1 MAVFLESYTLP
12 VLIFFLEILVYLE
25 NLWYEAIWSRWQ
37 PSRTT
42 LDKLIL
48 YKEDEI
54 WQAVIYG
61 NNGDV
66 RKIFEDLTNSHAER
80 GTPSHSVSDNGG
92 VSISPSNSRAA
103 STSGNIEAGVFF
115 RRPKTK
121 LQKAVETEVL
131 NGSWGYDMGVQ
142 ARLEA
147 IADRLANSRRRLSKK
162 EINRTK
168 GRFIGKVSILWMA
181 IHQGYKSDVDYLL
194 AERSQKL
201 DLVNTFQQNTVL
213 QEAVSQGDCDLVR
226 KILENS
232 SFTSPEKYINSGD
245 YRSRTALHNL
255 VCKSVSQRSPPSSF
269 ELENTLEIFGLLSE
283 YGANVNALDGSFMT
297 PLHSLLLEASWGK
310 FWRDVGCEYKFL
322 VPLLDSL
329 LLAGAEV
336 QTKDKEGNSPLHIA
350 CELQDHEAIEK
361 LVLNGADP
369 ETLNRHG
376 KTPRRIF
383 HDIQGSDK
391 DFWRRMTI
399 LSRERQ
405 TVGADVYAPSRKLSQ
420 RHDGITKARMAICRK
435 SPVHLRYQK
444 NDHATESRNPLHWT
458 AGDISVSEV
467 LYPKSLSKGTTF
479 LAECDKECQC
489 AWNDL
494 FQQPREVDHIAGD
507 NLEQEPTARKSTAVD
522 SGVTLAKGVWR
533 WVNFPAN
540 NITWIRELIETN
552 FNIDATAW
560 NFFEK
565 NVKIHN
571 ARNNGPRIRTP
582 HAYKMSK
589 DATISSKNE
598 GDENTQNEPMVSIV
612 IPFIDIEVQSEDPCT
627 ARQDE
632 EAYPPFTGL
641 DGVQMPQTLDQTSI
655 NAESQS
661 KLRCKENQVI
671 YRWSQKQGSVALRKL
686 PLEWR
691 VRDPVSYLAFSLFM
705 VRRRAQDHERYDA
718 RNLSLGSTGKAGR
731 DEGADFSARMQSIRK
746 ERRPKWLMV
755 RQLWLWKLNN
765 GTILTAIPSRTN
777 MCMAD
782 DLLETTREGV
792 LHNVSSSDDLMK
804 HIVKEAIIFPD
815 KFMRAGLGE
824 HILDIFE
831 GEIASEADEEAT
843 FYNNFTQND
852 WDSKHANRAISCTWR
867 VKDIRDEL
875 GLIRKVFLS
884 QLEVIRQFSK
894 VLMPQQTKTSG
905 DSEYVRTLVAELEG
919 MIKRIK
925 FMDSEA
931 VNTLESLNN
940 ITQAMLAQASL
951 KEAES
956 ARLMNFIIL
965 PFTIVTVIFT
975 PLSFMTSLFAVNSD
989 GFPHNKDGEL
999 RIPSDWFWRRMVIGE
1014 FGTLVPLVIFVLF
1027 LYYSRRG
1034 RRNPL

>member
-25 NLWYEAIWSRWQ
+25 NLWYETIWSRWQ

-48 YKEDEI
+48 CKEDEI

-92 VSISPSNSRAA
+92 
-103 STSGNIEAGVFF
+103 
-115 RRPKTK
+115 
-121 LQKAVETEVL
+121 KAVETEVL

-201 DLVNTFQQNTVL
+201 DMVNTFQQNTVL

-297 PLHSLLLEASWGK
+297 PLHSLLSEASWGK

-507 NLEQEPTARKSTAVD
+507 KLEQEPTARKSTAVD
-522 SGVTLAKGVWR
+522 SGVTLTKGVWR

-540 NITWIRELIETN
+540 NEFIETN
-552 FNIDATAW
+552 FNIDATTW

-612 IPFIDIEVQSEDPCT
+612 
-627 ARQDE
+627 DE

-691 VRDPVSYLAFSLFM
+691 VRHPVSYLAFSLFM

-931 VNTLESLNN
+931 ANTLES
-940 ITQAMLAQASL
+940 AMLAQASL

-965 PFTIVTVIFT
+965 PFTIVTVIFVS
-975 PLSFMTSLFAVNSD
+975 PLRAEPN
-989 GFPHNKDGEL
+989 H
-999 RIPSDWFWRRMVIGE
+999 
-1014 FGTLVPLVIFVLF
+1014 
-1027 LYYSRRG
+1027 
-1034 RRNPL
+1034 